1 MPVSKCVFTF
11 YIVTIIKYC
20 QHTIMMQINL
30 LLNLNNFDISN
41 QSLYQLDNY
50 NLISKS
56 KYSSNMEAY

>member
-20 QHTIMMQINL
+20 QHTIMMQINS

-41 QSLYQLDNY
+41 QSTHSVHIVYTNSVIVY
-50 NLISKS
+50 T
-56 KYSSNMEAY
+56 

>member
-41 QSLYQLDNY
+41 QSTLTVDVFSAYNY
-50 NLISKS
+50 TK
-56 KYSSNMEAY
+56 

>member
-11 YIVTIIKYC
+11 YIATIIKYC

-41 QSLYQLDNY
+41 QSTHRTLTVDVFSAYNY
-50 NLISKS
+50 TK
-56 KYSSNMEAY
+56 

>member
-30 LLNLNNFDISN
+30 LLNLNNFEISN
-41 QSLYQLDNY
+41 QSTHRTLTVDVFSAY
-50 NLISKS
+50 N
-56 KYSSNMEAY
+56 